1 MNLPSVS
8 RPGSESQPNFTNK
21 GAAARLAHHLGCFR
35 WVICTILLLGV
46 MKNYMDRQVIG
57 VLKTTL
63 QHDLGWS
70 EIDYGNLVF
79 VFQAAYA
86 LGMVLVGRF
95 IDRVGTRLGYA
106 LAMGFWSLASFAH
119 GMASSFTSFLV
130 ARFALGLGES
140 AVFPASMKAIAEWFP
155 NKERALAT
163 GIFNA
168 GTNLGAIATPLIVPW
183 IVVHW
188 GWRAAFFLLGGI
200 GFVWLALWLWAY
212 RRPQEHSFCSPAEL
226 EHIYSDR
233 VRHPIDLKTINVIQ
247 TDVDPI
253 NLRKADVKRI
263 GVSWFKLLGHRQ
275 TWAFVLAKFITDPIW
290 WFYLFWIPDFL
301 QREHGLDLLHIGMPI
316 VVIYLIADAG
326 SVAGGWASSSLIRHG
341 RTVNASRKTAMLI
354 CAVCVV
360 PIVFAPKIASMWGAV
375 LVIGLAAAAHQ
386 GFSCNLFTLSSDMFP
401 TTVVA
406 SVVGI
411 GGMAGA
417 VGGMLIAKIVS
428 YFLQRTH
435 SYAVP
440 FFLAGS
446 AYLIALAIIQGLA
459 PKLKP
464 VELSAAEI

>member
-1 MNLPSVS
+1 MNPSPVS
-8 RPGSESQPNFTNK
+8 RPESESRSEKKTS
-21 GAAARLAHHLGCFR
+21 AAAQIAHHVGRFR
-35 WVICTILLLGV
+35 WVICTVLLLGV

-79 VFQAAYA
+79 TFQAAYA
-86 LGMVLVGRF
+86 LGLVLVGRL
-95 IDRVGTRLGYA
+95 IDRVGTRFGYA
-106 LAMGFWSLASFAH
+106 LAMAFWSLASLAH
-119 GMASSFTSFLV
+119 GLATSFTGFLV
-130 ARFALGLGES
+130 ARFALGFGES
-140 AVFPASMKAIAEWFP
+140 AVFPASLKAVAEWFP

-183 IVVHW
+183 VVVHW
-188 GWRAAFFLLGGI
+188 GWRWAFFLLGGV
-200 GFVWLALWLWAY
+200 GFVWLALWLAVY
-212 RRPQEHSFCSPAEL
+212 RRPQEHSSCSSAEL
-226 EHIYSDR
+226 NYICSDR
-233 VRHPIDLKTINVIQ
+233 APEIS
-247 TDVDPI
+247 
-253 NLRKADVKRI
+253 VKK
-263 GVSWFKLLGHRQ
+263 VSSSWFKLLAHRQ
-275 TWAFVLAKFITDPIW
+275 TWAFTLAKFITDPVW
-290 WFYLFWIPDFL
+290 WFYLFWVPDFL
-301 QREHGLDLLHIGMPI
+301 QREHGLTLLHIGMPI
-316 VVIYLIADAG
+316 VVIYLIADVG
-326 SVAGGWASSSLIRHG
+326 SVAGGWLSSFLIG
-341 RTVNASRKTAMLI
+341 RGRSVNASRKLAMLT

-401 TTVVA
+401 ATAVA

-417 VGGMLIAKIVS
+417 IGGMLIAKLVS
-428 YFLQRTH
+428 GLLQRTH

-459 PKLKP
+459 PRLKP
-464 VELSAAEI
+464 VESGVAES